1 VFLSYKKKYLRY
13 FDVKT
18 SSAHEGTN
26 FGLKEHA
33 AAVLPSQ
40 RINVAA
46 KNLSLQ
52 SSMKGAQLES
62 ESTHMASSQSL
73 WSQSPTANHV
83 TTLAESIISRAC
95 RRTHDY
101 APRRTAIDSW
111 EVHYVGAGDY
121 ALETDR
127 EPANK
132 NSPIPIFMRVRVVIL
147 RSGFLCCDCGGQQRI
162 GLTCVHT
169 MTVMESCFPD
179 WKGPT
184 HHDVSPRW
192 WVIWVEFAHKPKN
205 QTLTSALLAL
215 MENEVPGPRVPGL
228 VPIPPADAYFPVTD
242 TKTAVNRVKNYSREQ
257 LDRLV
262 PSHRV
267 IQERNAQRTIITDEG
282 FTQESYIVCHDSLE
296 DDEEKDNIF
305 ASSDN
310 EENPFAN
317 SLVLDDLFPLAMASA
332 RDILKPQMNEVLQ
345 CLDVLKSQKSIEK
358 ATTVLNNLVN
368 DLRLELGSARKRN
381 IENCL
386 TVNMNVEENV
396 SRKSRSFASRNC

>member
-1 VFLSYKKKYLRY
+1 
-13 FDVKT
+13 
-18 SSAHEGTN
+18 
-26 FGLKEHA
+26 
-33 AAVLPSQ
+33 
-40 RINVAA
+40 
-46 KNLSLQ
+46 
-52 SSMKGAQLES
+52 
-62 ESTHMASSQSL
+62 
-73 WSQSPTANHV
+73 
-83 TTLAESIISRAC
+83 
-95 RRTHDY
+95 
-101 APRRTAIDSW
+101 
-111 EVHYVGAGDY
+111 
-121 ALETDR
+121 
-127 EPANK
+127 
-132 NSPIPIFMRVRVVIL
+132 
-147 RSGFLCCDCGGQQRI
+147 
-162 GLTCVHT
+162 

-396 SRKSRSFASRNC
+396 SRKARSFASRNC